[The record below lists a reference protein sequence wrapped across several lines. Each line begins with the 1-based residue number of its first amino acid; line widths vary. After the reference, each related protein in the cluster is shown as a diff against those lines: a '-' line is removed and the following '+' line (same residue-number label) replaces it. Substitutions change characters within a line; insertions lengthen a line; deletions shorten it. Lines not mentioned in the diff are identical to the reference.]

1 MPKKTIPIM
10 ADADMERLA
19 ELDAAVKI
27 AVANVRAAES
37 EPRRF
42 GDALPDQAAVQEAQ
56 AAFDAFLDEASKRG
70 ESWELSSIGHEE
82 FRNLLREH
90 PPRMVE
96 KTAED
101 GTVTS
106 EPDPIDDLWGVNTET
121 FPKALLL
128 FSDVD
133 DAEIRTITELKV
145 GRKNIAGDQLALLK
159 RFKRLSQGQFE
170 KLWTEAYALNKQG
183 VTDPK
188 LARFSSATPRS
199 TET

>member
-27 AVANVRAAES
+27 AEANVRAAASES
-37 EPRRF
+37 RRF
-42 GDALPDQAAVQEAQ
+42 GDDLPDNAAVEAAR
-56 AAFDAFLDEASKRG
+56 AAFDEFLDEASKRG
-70 ESWELSSIGHEE
+70 ESWVLESIGHEE
-82 FRNLLREH
+82 FRELLKAH
-90 PPRMVE
+90 PPRMVD

-106 EPDPIDDLWGVNTET
+106 EPDPADALGVNTET

-128 FSDVD
+128 FVD
-133 DAEIRTITELKV
+133 PEDPKVRTVAELKI
-145 GRKNIAGDQLALLK
+145 GNRNIAGNAEEMLK
-159 RFKRLSQGQFE
+159 RYKRLSVGQFE
-170 KLWTEAYALNKQG
+170 KLWTAAWTENNRG
-183 VTDPK
+183 VVDPF
-188 LARFSSATPRS
+188 LVRFSSATPRS